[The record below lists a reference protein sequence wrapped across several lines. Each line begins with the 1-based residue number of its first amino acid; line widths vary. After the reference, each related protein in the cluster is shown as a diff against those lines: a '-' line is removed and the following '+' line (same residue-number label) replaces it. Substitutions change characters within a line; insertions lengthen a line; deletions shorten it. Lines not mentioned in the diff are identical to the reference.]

1 MSASTRRPR
10 SWREWTRTSRSVRDQ
25 APVESQTSSGA
36 SAGTCCSVQEVFPEP
51 LAPTT
56 RTAEPSLVR
65 RRGCAVG
72 CGRSPVDG
80 FRGALRELSRT
91 VPAGGG
97 VLTRLCDFK
106 TNSDDHEQR
115 HVLRRADHIPK
126 PQHERLPARGLEPPD
141 LALAD
146 IPGPD

>member
-1 MSASTRRPR
+1 MSASTRGPR

-25 APVESQTSSGA
+25 APGESQTRSGA
-36 SAGTCCSVQEVFPEP
+36 PAGPGCSVQEVFPEP
-51 LAPTT
+51 RAPTT

-115 HVLRRADHIPK
+115 HVLRRDDHFPK
-126 PQHERLPARGLEPPD
+126 PKPDRLPAPVLD
-141 LALAD
+141 LLD
-146 IPGPD
+146 P